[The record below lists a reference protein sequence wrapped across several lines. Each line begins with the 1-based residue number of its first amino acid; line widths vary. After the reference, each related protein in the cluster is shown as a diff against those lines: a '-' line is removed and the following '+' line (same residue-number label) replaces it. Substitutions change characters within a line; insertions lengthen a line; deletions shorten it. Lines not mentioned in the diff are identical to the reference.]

1 MSILYSVY
9 WASGRPPPLPL
20 RVRPII
26 FISDFN
32 RLVLSS
38 ILRQPIILNINHK
51 MKLTEVLD
59 QELESITKELGGEIT
74 HLTTLDH
81 AGNCSKKIVI
91 EYDKTG
97 K

>member
-1 MSILYSVY
+1 
-9 WASGRPPPLPL
+9 
-20 RVRPII
+20 
-26 FISDFN
+26 
-32 RLVLSS
+32 
-38 ILRQPIILNINHK
+38 

-74 HLTTLDH
+74 YLTTLDH

-91 EYDKTG
+91 EYGKTG